1 LDLEQLLDCG
11 TIIGSECHG
20 KQKAHGTTQLDAPG
34 KFSFILIRGPI
45 KALDP
50 VTAIWMGPWHTQFLS
65 HLASLHTQ
73 AVCPP
78 LFPPPPQTY
87 KKDANV

>member
-1 LDLEQLLDCG
+1 VPWKAKG
-11 TIIGSECHG
+11 TRHNTIGCTRQVQFHSHQGDPDEP
-20 KQKAHGTTQLDAPG
+20 QE
-34 KFSFILIRGPI
+34 PI

-50 VTAIWMGPWHTQFLS
+50 VTALWVGPWHTQFLS